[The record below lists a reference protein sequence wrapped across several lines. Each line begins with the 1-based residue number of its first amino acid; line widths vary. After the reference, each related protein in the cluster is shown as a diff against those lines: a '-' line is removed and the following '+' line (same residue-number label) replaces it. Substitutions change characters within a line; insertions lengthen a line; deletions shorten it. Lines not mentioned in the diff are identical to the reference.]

1 MTMKRREFLTG
12 SVAAGA
18 AAMVHGA
25 GAQTASKGAKE
36 FYQLR
41 RYQLKTGPQVKL
53 TEDYFGVLIPALNK
67 MGMSPVGAFR
77 LTIGPDTPAYYL
89 LIPSTS
95 VEALVTVDLRLGKD
109 EAFVKAADA
118 FWNAPAAAPA
128 FARVESWLL
137 SAFDGWPR
145 VTPPS
150 TTVTKAKRMFQLR
163 TYESPS
169 MRDHVRKVEMFHSGE
184 FEFFKSAGAE
194 LVFFGDT
201 LVGSHAPSLTY
212 MLSFPDTAHLE
223 ADWSAFSSDPKWTK
237 LKADPR
243 FGFEEIVSNISN
255 LMLAPLGV
263 SQI

>member
-1 MTMKRREFLTG
+1 MPSAMV
-12 SVAAGA
+12 SVASM
-18 AAMVHGA
+18 AMVKLKASPGVPS
-25 GAQTASKGAKE
+25 TAMGLPFASVEACRGPSGWVQVWTMVSGL
-36 FYQLR
+36 YW
-41 RYQLKTGPQVKL
+41 KTIRLG
-53 TEDYFGVLIPALNK
+53 

-95 VEALVTVDLRLGKD
+95 VEALATVDLRLGKD

-118 FWNAPAAAPA
+118 FWNAPAGAPA

-137 SAFDGWPR
+137 SAFEGWPR

-150 TTVTKAKRMFQLR
+150 TTATKAKRMFQLR

-223 ADWSAFSSDPKWTK
+223 ADWSVFSSDPKWTK

-263 SQI
+263 SQL

>member
-1 MTMKRREFLTG
+1 MKRRDFL
-12 SVAAGA
+12 SASIAATA
-18 AAMVHGA
+18 AAMVPGA
-25 GAQTASKGAKE
+25 EAQTSAKGAKE

-41 RYQLKTGPQVKL
+41 RYQLQTGPQVKL

-77 LTIGPDTPAYYL
+77 LMIGPETPAYYL

-95 VEALVTVDLRLGKD
+95 VEALVTIDLQLGKD

-118 FWNAPAAAPA
+118 FWNAPAVAPA

-137 SAFDGWPR
+137 SAFEGFPR
-145 VTPPS
+145 VTAPS
-150 TTVTKAKRMFQLR
+150 TTAGKAKRMFQLR

-201 LVGSHAPSLTY
+201 LVGSRAPSLTY
-212 MLSFPDTAHLE
+212 MLSFPDTANLE
-223 ADWSAFSSDPKWTK
+223 ADWSAFSSNPKWMK

-263 SQI
+263 SQL

>member
-1 MTMKRREFLTG
+1 MKRRDFL
-12 SVAAGA
+12 SASIAATA
-18 AAMVHGA
+18 AAMVPGA
-25 GAQTASKGAKE
+25 EAQTSAKGAKE

-41 RYQLKTGPQVKL
+41 RYQLQTGPQVKL
-53 TEDYFGVLIPALNK
+53 TEDYFGILIPALNK

-77 LTIGPDTPAYYL
+77 LMIGPETPAYYL

-95 VEALVTVDLRLGKD
+95 VEALVTIDLQLGKD

-118 FWNAPAAAPA
+118 FWNAPAVAPA

-137 SAFDGWPR
+137 SAFEGFPR
-145 VTPPS
+145 VTAPS
-150 TTVTKAKRMFQLR
+150 TTAGKAKRMFQLR

-201 LVGSHAPSLTY
+201 LVGSRAPSLTY
-212 MLSFPDTAHLE
+212 MLSFPDTANLE
-223 ADWSAFSSDPKWTK
+223 ADWSAFSSNPKWMK

-263 SQI
+263 SQL